1 MNLKKRRKNSLKKN
15 QRRKKENPE
24 RPNGAKLGAGPEADQ
39 GAGLGAD
46 QGLGAGKGTGA
57 PVVTDTVTEAGNVVI
72 GAETEARAEIEDTK
86 VEAKEDTGV
95 AVGAGTD
102 TAPAPTHRNTIVE
115 DTTVR
120 SETVVNRSNSSKNC

>member
-1 MNLKKRRKNSLKKN
+1 MGKN

-24 RPNGAKLGAGPEADQ
+24 SPNGAKQ

-72 GAETEARAEIEDTK
+72 GAEIEDTK